1 MLKRML
7 ILAERPEVRTQFT
20 TILYQLLLDPS
31 ERVCF
36 EAVSCILGKFDASER
51 CVFIMMIFHSPF

>member
-1 MLKRML
+1 MLV
-7 ILAERPEVRTQFT
+7 LAERPEVKAQFT

-36 EAVSCILGKFDASER
+36 EAISCVLGKFDASER
-51 CVFIMMIFHSPF
+51 CVWIF